1 MLYILTKCA
10 FFAII
15 GQEEGRERIIILATK
30 ENLEIMAGTKRYFVD
45 GTFDHL
51 PNIFEQLFTIHGTIH
66 GVILPLVYILSIS
79 QKKIMYKKAYQA
91 LKEAEVRLF

>member
-1 MLYILTKCA
+1 M
-10 FFAII
+10 I
-15 GQEEGRERIIILATK
+15 GEEEGRERIIILATK

-51 PNIFEQLFTIHGTIH
+51 PKPIFEQLFTIHGTIH